1 MKRKI
6 LYALILLATIS
17 TAAAF
22 PAQLSVED
30 RTATMDDPAT
40 FNLTVENSYAEQES
54 FRISSILAPPVASD
68 WFDYE
73 YSKDIEPG
81 TAESFLINVT
91 PSENAI
97 QQNYAF
103 TVNVRSLRPDDLEK
117 RQSYVSVRNRFDLSI
132 TSLQLSTTEAD
143 PGETVNVSATV
154 RNTASGTLDD
164 FRVELSGFDQ
174 NLSESGTV
182 LGSSDSIRYNFQ
194 LEVPNGEMPGNET
207 VELAVFNDGERQQ
220 HVAQEVKIRQV
231 ENVERDVEVEDQ
243 VLTNTRTFTLTNTG
257 NVNSSVQLNSS
268 QPVYIDPL
276 VSFDTEPSSIETEGN
291 ESVYSWE
298 LELEPGEAEDVSYT
312 VNYAPALG
320 FLALFFLGV
329 LGLKKLQTDIK
340 FSKEAKTE
348 DGEVKVTIQIE
359 NNSGSPESNLRVED
373 FVPDVAEV
381 SSDFD
386 FAKPVRTKTS
396 SGTRL
401 RWDIDELE
409 SGEQRVFE
417 YRLKPLVEVE
427 GGAVLPAAEISREG
441 EQLKQS
447 SEIEVEFRPE

>member
-1 MKRKI
+1 M
-6 LYALILLATIS
+6 
-17 TAAAF
+17 
-22 PAQLSVED
+22 
-30 RTATMDDPAT
+30 
-40 FNLTVENSYAEQES
+40 
-54 FRISSILAPPVASD
+54 
-68 WFDYE
+68 
-73 YSKDIEPG
+73 
-81 TAESFLINVT
+81 
-91 PSENAI
+91 
-97 QQNYAF
+97 
-103 TVNVRSLRPDDLEK
+103 
-117 RQSYVSVRNRFDLSI
+117 
-132 TSLQLSTTEAD
+132 
-143 PGETVNVSATV
+143 
-154 RNTASGTLDD
+154 
-164 FRVELSGFDQ
+164 
-174 NLSESGTV
+174 
-182 LGSSDSIRYNFQ
+182 
-194 LEVPNGEMPGNET
+194 
-207 VELAVFNDGERQQ
+207 ELAVFNDGERQQ

-257 NVNSSVQLNSS
+257 NVNSSAQVNSS

-276 VSFDTEPSSIETEGN
+276 VSFDTEPSSIETEGG
-291 ESVYSWE
+291 ESLYIWE
-298 LELEPGEAEDVSYT
+298 LELEPGETEDVSYT
-312 VNYAPALG
+312 VNYTPALG

-427 GGAVLPAAEISREG
+427 AGAVLPAAEISREG

>member
-1 MKRKI
+1 MKRKT
-6 LYALILLATIS
+6 LSALILLATIS

-30 RTATMDDPAT
+30 RTATMDDPAS

-81 TAESFLINVT
+81 ASESFLINVT

-103 TVNVRSLRPDDLEK
+103 TVNARSLRPDDLEK
-117 RQSYVSVRNRFDLSI
+117 RESYVSVRNRFDLSI

-257 NVNSSVQLNSS
+257 NVNSSAQVNSS

-276 VSFDTEPSSIETEGN
+276 VSFDTEPSSIETEGG
-291 ESVYSWE
+291 ESLYIWE
-298 LELEPGEAEDVSYT
+298 LELEPGETEDVSYT
-312 VNYAPALG
+312 VNYTPALG

-427 GGAVLPAAEISREG
+427 AGAVLPAAEISREG